1 MDPLQI
7 SLPGLGERKTP
18 GRAIEQA
25 RTEMGLQVSNELVA
39 TALEMSS
46 NSAARTKLPCSTTLA
61 NTRIDCSRSIF
72 QALDCSRKRNSQFR
86 LNLFFFVFAIFT
98 LQSSVGAM
106 QQSNKQRTHR
116 LGQAP
121 TSGLSHKESMDQSHD
136 SPAPGEEDPINPNE
150 GHYHEHQEHH
160 RCRLLLAAAGA
171 AMAEAPYPPETPF
184 QSTQTRADVKAELQ
198 RAQANHEI
206 ASRNEYPIIHQA
218 PRN

>member
-121 TSGLSHKESMDQSHD
+121 TSGLSHKESMDSHD
-136 SPAPGEEDPINPNE
+136 SPAPGEEDPSTQTEDIIMNIKNIIVAAS
-150 GHYHEHQEHH
+150 
-160 RCRLLLAAAGA
+160 LLAAAGA